1 MVNAG
6 NLEAAIRHCKSALD
20 QDPNHVDAYA
30 LQVSI
35 LFEKNR
41 PEEALRITER
51 RMETVPDCRHASL
64 QRIRLLGSMNRAGL
78 AKKAMEDVRNTF
90 SDDPMM
96 IHDCQLMHDVTLDR
110 NIYVLKRIQHL
121 RETGYWGIL
130 DLNDL
135 EQTAR
140 ANAGHM
146 TTLGRLQQADL
157 ERGNIDP
164 ETLHLQSVVRYLQ
177 GRLISARRLAAQAS
191 DLDPLNAP
199 LYAETRFA
207 SLLGM
212 IPLLWP
218 AQFFIVLTGSIT
230 SRFPWWVRMFTN
242 YVLALGALLF
252 LGLVLTLV
260 QTLPFFSDSVIGIIS
275 GGVALTNV
283 AWALYV
289 IWAFG
294 SFGRWRANRSK
305 KFKISGDY

>member
-1 MVNAG
+1 MVDAG

-20 QDPNHVDAYA
+20 QDPTHVDAYA

-35 LFEKNR
+35 LFAKNR

-51 RMETVPDCRHASL
+51 RMESVPDCRYASL

-78 AKKAMEDVRNTF
+78 AKKAMEDVRNSF

-140 ANAGHM
+140 ANAGHI
-146 TTLGRLQQADL
+146 TTLGQLQQADL
-157 ERGNIDP
+157 ERGDIDP

-199 LYAETRFA
+199 VHAETRFA
-207 SLLGM
+207 ALLGM

-218 AQFFIVLTGSIT
+218 AQFFIVLTGSFT

-242 YVLALGALLF
+242 YILALGALLF

-260 QTLPFFSDSVIGIIS
+260 QTLPFFSDSALGIIS
-275 GGVALTNV
+275 GGVALINV